1 MASFCLD
8 THLNSPLSVTILH
21 ECLDLIT
28 QKKKFPRN
36 VSVKNKTEE
45 LTALLHTLKL
55 PIDYD
60 FRTCPQEVTGL
71 LTDLVDEIKPSSSTL
86 KEWTEIYQS
95 CCSFTP
101 EHLTKLSNGWDRD
114 QIAEKLSQVENHP
127 DIQFFKNLY
136 HMRRFFEAGVCLT
149 AKPDR
154 KRGPI
159 PLEWSDWT
167 ELTDSNGDFLGYRG
181 ELNPTNGV
189 FFLTKSH
196 MVWYTEAGVYIAT
209 RQHFLLF
216 SDIISQ
222 RSICMFS
229 VILAE
234 LFGKVNYPT
243 SVDIKALFMIG
254 DKLLSKF
261 GNEAY
266 NTLSL
271 WEPLVNSEVL
281 SRKEDKAVDSESF
294 KRSIQTAFIE
304 SQGPENENYLRGIL
318 EDVIAPWLRGLDI
331 HLIFQLFGLYRIW
344 GHPNV
349 NEIEAVKKLRSVACR
364 SRVVNKSLIM
374 TMKCKWREYF
384 CLNYYSKNKQWP
396 QMEISPLAPNS
407 PLINALRDGT
417 DITILTPGYK
427 LSDWNYIT
435 FKKTFDIPEK
445 FELSEMISDKATSF
459 NIDELREACQKDG
472 NIGASYKRSVII
484 KWLDTNYNNPQE
496 FLDKIDREGF
506 DPKESCVGVHPKERE
521 LKVFARLFGLLTIE
535 KRLYVV
541 VTEALLADYI
551 FPYFPEIT
559 MTFDSVTLQTRI
571 HANTSKQSNKKKEKY
586 HTVIVNMDFNKWNSY
601 MREEETKD
609 LFKDFDNLFGF
620 NNVFGRTH
628 EMFKNQMMY
637 LADGTITPFDKDGN
651 LIQSEGIW
659 FDHLGGIEGLRQ
671 KGWTIFT
678 VVLLKYIAEVNDIK
692 CQIMGQ
698 GDNQV
703 LILDYPIDDPRPLRE
718 RHEQFLEELNGVL
731 KHIGPPLKMEETWS
745 SSHFFIYGKFPVYLG
760 KPKSMSLKKLCRTMR
775 LTNEGF
781 QNLESTLSS
790 ITANASAATGS
801 DNDPIIPY
809 IIGTLESL
817 GAIRLNLMFPFYKST
832 AIQLPKKPTFKIPR
846 EGTSVDMP
854 LVLTDYDTGIINRR
868 HPLLLSVIANYPCI
882 LGGYPSLQL
891 CDLMLHGFHDPL
903 SLNIWSLFHFIKS
916 FPQHPLVKYML
927 NMLNPNYN
935 PVANYELICQDP
947 TSINLIHSSSGN
959 EKIKRL
965 VFDFLTGEMQVNNQ
979 VFLTFLKLAKKR
991 QTDLSNILSSMTPLN
1006 PRIANSI
1013 LASTIVGRAM
1023 KIVSKI
1029 NKTNVI
1035 IRLMAKNYEGSSQR
1049 DIEEILNTYDMSSMK
1064 AKSLSDSFG
1073 KFEENYLYSVLYG
1086 VFHVGRTVRLVSQ
1099 DSCSREWAQRL
1110 RDESWGK
1117 VITGVTVAVPAEFL
1131 QWLPTTG
1138 EDCTLQNHP
1147 YPEIGY
1153 ISVITELPQR
1163 NLRSPEFDPYS
1174 LGLGPF
1180 KPFFGAATKNKVQY
1194 EGGEIKRT
1202 APPLMRGAL
1211 DMLCLIG
1218 WGTEKDSNLSALLRA
1233 IFSSFTDLDP
1243 DVCIPEDS
1251 MISGSVEHRWQD
1263 MRTSHYSSLSIL
1275 YELVTH
1281 ITVNTNNFK
1290 PQNLPQNIMTD
1301 NYNVSFQ
1308 TIFTWIGSQWV
1319 GRLISNPH
1327 TIESCFHLHLNCPEC
1342 IQPIYEQKLDI
1353 DDPQSVIDS
1362 LQADIQVNNPYCWV
1376 PRERLIA
1383 GNKLEL
1389 ATLFPKVSP
1398 EQSNLDPERLLTI
1411 ALTSYYL
1418 VEFPFSLTENL
1429 KLKETSKIIPI
1440 SVALKVNIRDFV
1452 LMISIHRLLH
1462 YYYIRS
1468 PTLVHQGCNASRLF
1482 LEGLTVLND
1491 TPNSWYKGMVS
1502 LLLNY
1507 SALSD
1512 LREDLPSL
1520 ELPRGTPPSMEEKC
1534 HFFKRLSYSI
1544 CSKEL
1549 SLPKF
1554 IKHLDYILSEDVFST
1569 HLVTFNP
1576 IIIKL
1581 IRNMFSLDPRE
1592 GMINLEMLA
1601 SLRLLICSKRSSFI
1615 IHSNGDLYKLA
1626 LINEDSLKRHWLLPQ
1641 LKRERESLMP
1651 VHNVSALIDHVAS
1664 SLGSRKNVIDVS
1676 QPSGQD
1682 IYSNV
1687 QIFLET
1693 ANLPQGASLIISN
1706 HNAIPY
1712 KEDALEC
1719 VLVQPKVRSLRNHI
1733 YKTDNP
1739 ITTASYKP
1747 LSILV
1752 ELNRFL
1758 DLREWDDP
1766 DITIGCV
1773 GDGVG
1778 GYSTMCGRIFVKS
1791 KIFYNTLFELEKLSS
1806 VGVDYYIPAS
1816 IGMFPSIFKRLHQL
1830 PFTTEKMSDLTN
1842 SDFPLCVSPSLTSLK
1857 MLICDAEGG
1866 GWEDPGKGLKIVL
1879 NLCRLMQ
1886 LVKGDLLIVKSYA
1899 SRLDLLYSQFC
1910 IMGLNFRDVYIY
1922 RSHFSSIGNT
1932 EVFLVGSILKHNPQ
1946 SPQIFIQ
1953 HDPHKKESLIRW
1965 KNQSLV
1971 LSFNVFK
1978 TRFQDLLFQHNV
1990 KDIAPF
1996 YSRVLRIP
2004 EWKDEVLSE
2013 LNNFVEELSLDGRQ
2027 VIFPLDLIYKWRR
2040 EFNFVKFSQQK
2051 TSHFKIN
2058 FISDNVMKKLAYEF
2072 MLIYSVLFPDE
2083 EFERFEYILMNHFF
2097 IIYGTI
2103 DGSWAVQV
2111 TSNIRGSGWLT
2122 KIKLL
2127 KDCLGPS
2134 KIKELLVNVGR
2145 MKEIVDLRPI
2155 KFLNSISNPKV
2166 FTPDQI
2172 KEWWKEIGETCYPV
2186 SFIPLHQGEFDPA
2199 TSRFKPRV
2207 ITLKI
2212 PLGKKEERKAMMEL
2226 GKVEEVLEKGEII
2239 LEQSNKK
2246 YLFKKEKIQ
2255 IQLTREKIRAQKT
2268 LTRALRLTGMNE
2280 FRSVD

>member
-8 THLNSPLSVTILH
+8 THLNSPLSVTVLH
-21 ECLDLIT
+21 ECLDLINSKRKT
-28 QKKKFPRN
+28 PRN
-36 VSVKNKTEE
+36 VSVKNKAQE
-45 LTALLHTLKL
+45 LETLLHVLKL

-60 FRTCPQEVTGL
+60 FRTCPQESTSLLTGL
-71 LTDLVDEIKPSSSTL
+71 ANEICPNSNTL

-101 EHLTKLSNGWDRD
+101 EHLTKLSNGWTRD
-114 QIAEKLSQVENHP
+114 QIAEKLEEASNHP

-159 PLEWSDWT
+159 PTEWSDWT
-167 ELTDSNGDFLGYRG
+167 EVKDRNGDFIGYRG
-181 ELNPTNGV
+181 ELHPTNGV

-196 MVWYTEAGVYIAT
+196 MVWYTENGVYVAT

-222 RSICMFS
+222 RSICIFS

-234 LFGKVNYPT
+234 IFGKSNYPT
-243 SVDIKALFMIG
+243 SVDVKALFIIG

-281 SRKEDKAVDSESF
+281 SRKEDKAVDCNSF
-294 KRSIQTAFIE
+294 KRSIQAAFIE
-304 SQGPENENYLRGIL
+304 SQGPEHENYLREML
-318 EDVIAPWLRGLDI
+318 EDIIAPWLKGLDI

-364 SRVVNKSLIM
+364 PRVVNYALIR
-374 TMKCKWREYF
+374 TLKCKWREYF

-407 PLINALRDGT
+407 PLIRSLREGT
-417 DITILTPGYK
+417 DITILTPGYR
-427 LSDWNYIT
+427 LSDWDYIT

-459 NIDELREACQKDG
+459 NIDELKEACQKDG

-506 DPKESCVGVHPKERE
+506 DKKETCVGVHPKERE

-571 HANTSKQSNKKKEKY
+571 HSNTLKQSNKKKEKY

-601 MREEETKD
+601 MREDETKD

-620 NNVFGRTH
+620 QNVFGRTH

-637 LADGTITPFDKDGN
+637 LADGTITPFDKAGN
-651 LIQSEGIW
+651 LIDSDGIW

-703 LILDYPIDDPRPLRE
+703 LILDYLIDDPRSLRE

-801 DNDPIIPY
+801 DHDPIIPY

-817 GAIRLNLMFPFYKST
+817 GAIRLNLMFPFYQNGPFKLSGR
-832 AIQLPKKPTFKIPR
+832 PFFKIPR
-846 EGTSVDMP
+846 EGISVNMP
-854 LVLTDYDTGIINRR
+854 LHLTEYDTNIINER
-868 HPLLLSVIANYPCI
+868 HPLVLSVIANYPCI

-916 FPQHPLVKYML
+916 FPEHPLVRYMI

-947 TSINLIHSSSGN
+947 TSLNLIHSSSGN

-965 VFDFLTGEMQVNNQ
+965 VFDFLTGSMKVNNQ

-1013 LASTIVGRAM
+1013 LSSTIVGRAM

-1035 IRLMAKNYEGSSQR
+1035 IRLMAKNYEGSSK
-1049 DIEEILNTYDMSSMK
+1049 EEIGDLLATYDMPNLK
-1064 AKSLSDSFG
+1064 IKSLSDSFG
-1073 KFEENYLYSVLYG
+1073 KFEENYMLSVMYG
-1086 VFHVGRTVRLVSQ
+1086 VFHVGRSVKLITEET
-1099 DSCSREWAQRL
+1099 CSRAWAQRL
-1110 RDESWGK
+1110 RDESWQK
-1117 VITGVTVAVPAEFL
+1117 TITGVTVAVPAEFL

-1138 EDCTLQNHP
+1138 EDCTKQKHP
-1147 YPEIGY
+1147 HPDIGY

-1163 NLRSPEFDPYS
+1163 NLRSAVFDPYS

-1180 KPFFGAATKNKVQY
+1180 KPFFGSATKNKVQY

-1218 WGTEKDSNLSALLRA
+1218 WGTEKDSNLSNLLRA

-1243 DVCIPEDS
+1243 NVCIPEDS

-1290 PQNLPQNIMTD
+1290 PQNLPQNILTD

-1319 GRLISNPH
+1319 GRLISNPQ
-1327 TIESCFHLHLNCPEC
+1327 TIESCFHLHLNCTEC
-1342 IQPIYEQKLDI
+1342 IQPIYEEKLDI
-1353 DDPQSVIDS
+1353 EDPSEVINS
-1362 LQADIQVNNPYCWV
+1362 LQEDIQINNPYCWV
-1376 PRERLIA
+1376 PREKLIA

-1389 ATLFPKVSP
+1389 TALFQKTNL
-1398 EQSNLDPERLLTI
+1398 ENSNLSLDRILTI
-1411 ALTSYYL
+1411 SLASYYL
-1418 VEFPFSLTENL
+1418 VEFPFTLTENI

-1440 SVALKVNIRDFV
+1440 SVSLKVNIKDFILTV
-1452 LMISIHRLLH
+1452 SIHRLIH

-1468 PTLVHQGCNASRLF
+1468 PTIVNQGCNAQRLF

-1491 TPNSWYKGMVS
+1491 TPSYWYKGMVS

-1507 SALSD
+1507 SALND
-1512 LREDLPSL
+1512 LREELPSL

-1544 CSKEL
+1544 CNKEL
-1549 SLPKF
+1549 TLPKF
-1554 IKHLDYILSEDVFST
+1554 LNHLENMLNEDNFST

-1576 IIIKL
+1576 LIIRL
-1581 IRNMFSLDPRE
+1581 VRNIFLLDPRE
-1592 GMINLEMLA
+1592 GMTNLEMLS

-1615 IHSNGDLYKLA
+1615 IHSNGDLYRLA
-1626 LINEDSLKRHWLLPQ
+1626 LINETNFQRPWLLPQ
-1641 LKRERESLMP
+1641 LKRERDSLP
-1651 VHNVSALIDHVAS
+1651 QAHNISALIDHVAS
-1664 SLGSRKNVIDVS
+1664 SIGARRNVIEVS
-1676 QPSGQD
+1676 QPLGLD
-1682 IYSNV
+1682 VYSNV

-1693 ANLPQGASLIISN
+1693 ADLPKGASLIISN
-1706 HNAIPY
+1706 HGAIPS
-1712 KEDALEC
+1712 KEDILES
-1719 VLVQPKVRSLRNHI
+1719 VLIQPKIRSLKNHI

-1752 ELNRFL
+1752 ELNHFIDMRK
-1758 DLREWDDP
+1758 WDNP
-1766 DITIGCV
+1766 ETTIGCV

-1778 GYSTMCGRIFVKS
+1778 GYSTMCGRVFVES

-1842 SDFPLCVSPSLTSLK
+1842 SDFPICIGPSLTSLK

-1879 NLCRLMQ
+1879 NLCKLMQ
-1886 LVKGDLLIVKSYA
+1886 LVKGELLIIKSYA

-1910 IMGLNFRDVYIY
+1910 IMGLNFHNVYIY

-1932 EVFLVGSILKHNPQ
+1932 EVFLVGHLLKSDPQNPQ
-1946 SPQIFIQ
+1946 ICLYYDSQS
-1953 HDPHKKESLIRW
+1953 KETLIKW
-1965 KNQSLV
+1965 KNQSLT
-1971 LSFNVFK
+1971 LSFNHFK
-1978 TRFQDLLFQHNV
+1978 SNFQGFSFQHNV
-1990 KDIAPF
+1990 KEIAPF
-1996 YSRVLRIP
+1996 YSKVLKIP

-2013 LNNFVEELSLDGRQ
+2013 LHNFIEELSIDGKQ

-2040 EFNFVKFSQQK
+2040 EFNFVKFSQQRV
-2051 TSHFKIN
+2051 SHFKIN
-2058 FISDNVMKKLAYEF
+2058 FISEGVMRKLAYEF
-2072 MLIYSVLFPDE
+2072 MLMYSLLFSDE
-2083 EFERFEYILMNHFF
+2083 DFDRYEYILLNYYFV
-2097 IIYGTI
+2097 IYGTI
-2103 DGSWAVQV
+2103 DGSWAVQITENV
-2111 TSNIRGSGWLT
+2111 RGSGWLT
-2122 KIKLL
+2122 KIRTIR
-2127 KDCLGPS
+2127 DCLGS
-2134 KIKELLVNVGR
+2134 AKIKELLVNMGR
-2145 MKEIVDLRPI
+2145 LKEIPGLRPI
-2155 KFLNSISNPKV
+2155 KYLNSKETPKV
-2166 FTPDQI
+2166 STPDTIQD
-2172 KEWWKEIGETCYPV
+2172 WWKEIGETCYPV
-2186 SFIPLHQGEFDPA
+2186 SFIPMHQGEYDAAASKF
-2199 TSRFKPRV
+2199 RPRIV
-2207 ITLKI
+2207 TLKI
-2212 PLGKKEERKAMMEL
+2212 PIGKKEERQAVMEL
-2226 GKVEEVLEKGEII
+2226 STVEDAIEQGTIVLE
-2239 LEQSNKK
+2239 QAQKK

-2255 IQLTREKIRAQKT
+2255 IQLTREKIQTQKT
-2268 LTRALRLTGMNE
+2268 LIRAIKMTGINE
-2280 FRSVD
+2280 YRRED